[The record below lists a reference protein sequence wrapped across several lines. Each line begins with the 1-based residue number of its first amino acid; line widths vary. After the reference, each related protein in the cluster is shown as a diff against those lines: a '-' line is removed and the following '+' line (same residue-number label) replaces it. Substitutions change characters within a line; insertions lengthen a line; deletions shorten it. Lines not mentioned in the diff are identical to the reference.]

1 MILPPMLVTNSL
13 FVYIKHQLLHETFTV
28 SKVSL
33 MDQNKAIIKN
43 ISVQIGD
50 KGGVT
55 VDNTLSEA
63 AANMTF
69 YEYVAP
75 NQYCYLQTLILQRDD
90 AVHSAVWGR
99 QPDLCSLH
107 QRALGGEHHTGCCP
121 GPLQI

>member
-1 MILPPMLVTNSL
+1 
-13 FVYIKHQLLHETFTV
+13 
-28 SKVSL
+28 

-75 NQYCYLQTLILQRDD
+75 NQYCYLHNTDFAAR
-90 AVHSAVWGR
+90 
-99 QPDLCSLH
+99 
-107 QRALGGEHHTGCCP
+107 
-121 GPLQI
+121 

>member
-1 MILPPMLVTNSL
+1 MILPPMLVTYSL
-13 FVYIKHQLLHETFTV
+13 FVYIKNQLLHDIFTV

-69 YEYVAP
+69 YEYVAH
-75 NQYCYLQTLILQRDD
+75 NQLL
-90 AVHSAVWGR
+90 
-99 QPDLCSLH
+99 LH
-107 QRALGGEHHTGCCP
+107 LHNTDFPAR
-121 GPLQI
+121 